1 MNKSGFRAISMMVVF
16 SLVLL
21 AAVEAIWAVRT
32 YRDMRESYEQQ
43 IRSVLEEAAWQ
54 YATNTINGN
63 TLINIGNISRFNALV
78 GEGLR
83 TSGLTTTYRV
93 EVLSTTDADPIVI
106 MAMGEEPASSS
117 VLSVDKYLTPL
128 ILRLKVTDPRAEILA
143 SMRWILALQL
153 LSVMVLAATF
163 IYLLRTLFRAKT
175 LERIRRD
182 LTHNITHEL
191 KTPVAAAYAATDI
204 LLNDTAISEDSDQR
218 NEYLGMITSE
228 LRHLST
234 MIEEILRSSTE
245 EYNRSSLRLEECAL
259 GDIVEECRASLSLK
273 YNAREVVWNVDVAED
288 VALVADRFHL
298 AGIVSALAD
307 NAIKYSPTSAEV
319 EIKAEIEGDDIII
332 SVADRGVGIARSEQR
347 RIFDKFYRVSMGN
360 RHDTKGYGLGLYYVK
375 SIVESHG
382 GSIDLTSAL
391 GSGSRFRIKLPR
403 YGK

>member
-191 KTPVAAAYAATDI
+191 KTPVAAAYAATDM
-204 LLNDTAISEDSDQR
+204 LLNDTSLAEDRERR
-218 NEYLGMITSE
+218 NDYLGMITSE
-228 LRHLST
+228 LRHLGT

>member
-63 TLINIGNISRFNALV
+63 ALINIGNISRFNALV

-153 LSVMVLAATF
+153 LSVIVLAVTF

-307 NAIKYSPTSAEV
+307 NAIKYSPTNAEV

-382 GSIDLTSAL
+382 GSIDLTSTL

>member
-1 MNKSGFRAISMMVVF
+1 MVVF

>member
-1 MNKSGFRAISMMVVF
+1 MMVVF

-319 EIKAEIEGDDIII
+319 EIKAEVEGDDIII

-382 GSIDLTSAL
+382 GSIDLTSTL

>member
-153 LSVMVLAATF
+153 LSVIVLAVTF

-191 KTPVAAAYAATDI
+191 KTPVAAAYAATDM
-204 LLNDTAISEDSDQR
+204 LLNDTSLAEDRERR
-218 NEYLGMITSE
+218 NDYLGMITSE
-228 LRHLST
+228 LRHLGT

-273 YNAREVVWNVDVAED
+273 YNARDVAWSIEID
-288 VALVADRFHL
+288 RELTLVADRFHL
-298 AGIVSALAD
+298 TGIVSALID
-307 NAIKYSPTSAEV
+307 NAIKYSPECAEV
-319 EIKAEIEGDDIII
+319 DIRATAGDD
-332 SVADRGVGIARSEQR
+332 SVVLEIADRGLGIARSEQR
-347 RIFDKFYRVSMGN
+347 RIFDKFYRISMGN

-382 GSIDLTSAL
+382 GDIDLNSTL
-391 GSGSRFRIKLPR
+391 GEGSRFSIKLPR

>member
-1 MNKSGFRAISMMVVF
+1 MNKSGFRTVSIMVIF

-32 YRDMRESYEQQ
+32 YREMRESYEQQ
-43 IRSVLEEAAWQ
+43 IRSVLEEAAWK
-54 YATNTINGN
+54 YTTNSLNGN
-63 TLINIGNISRFNALV
+63 ALINIGNISRFNAFV

-83 TSGLTTTYRV
+83 TAGLSTTYRV
-93 EVLSTTDADPIVI
+93 EVLSTTDTDPIVL
-106 MAMGEEPASSS
+106 MAMGEEPTSSD

-153 LSVMVLAATF
+153 LTVVVLAATF

-204 LLNDTAISEDSDQR
+204 LLNDAAISENSDRR
-218 NEYLGMITSE
+218 NEYLGMVTSE

-245 EYNRSSLRLEECAL
+245 EYDSSSLRLEECAL
-259 GDIVEECRASLSLK
+259 NEIVGECRASLSLK
-273 YNAREVVWNVDVAED
+273 YNTREVAWNITIDRELT
-288 VALVADRFHL
+288 LVADRFHL
-298 AGIVSALAD
+298 AGIVSALVD
-307 NAIKYSPTSAEV
+307 NAIKYSPECAEVDIKAEV
-319 EIKAEIEGDDIII
+319 EGDDVII
-332 SVADRGVGIARSEQR
+332 SIADRGLGIVRSEQR
-347 RIFDKFYRVSMGN
+347 RIFDKFYRVSTGN

-382 GSIDLTSAL
+382 GSIDLTSTL
-391 GSGSRFRIKLPR
+391 GSGSLFRIKLPR

>member
-1 MNKSGFRAISMMVVF
+1 MNKSGFRRVSIMVIF

-32 YRDMRESYEQQ
+32 YREMRESYEQQ
-43 IRSVLEEAAWQ
+43 IRSVLEEAAWK
-54 YATNTINGN
+54 YTTTSLNGN
-63 TLINIGNISRFNALV
+63 ALINIGNISRFNAFV

-83 TSGLTTTYRV
+83 TAGLSTTYRV
-93 EVLSTTDADPIVI
+93 EVLSTTDADPIVL
-106 MAMGEEPASSS
+106 MAMGEELASSDM
-117 VLSVDKYLTPL
+117 LSVDKYLTPL
-128 ILRLKVTDPRAEILA
+128 ILRLKVADPRAAILA

-153 LSVMVLAATF
+153 LTVVVLAATF
-163 IYLLRTLFRAKT
+163 IYLLRTLFRAKS

-204 LLNDTAISEDSDQR
+204 LLNDAAISEDSPRR
-218 NEYLGMITSE
+218 NEYLVMIASE
-228 LRHLST
+228 LRHLSA

-245 EYNRSSLRLEECAL
+245 EYDSSSLRLEECAL
-259 GDIVEECRASLSLK
+259 GEIVGECQASLSLK
-273 YNAREVVWNVDVAED
+273 YNTREVAWNIAIDRELTV
-288 VALVADRFHL
+288 VADRFHL
-298 AGIVSALAD
+298 AGIVSALVD
-307 NAIKYSPTSAEV
+307 NAIKYSPERAEVDIKAEV
-319 EIKAEIEGDDIII
+319 EGDDVII
-332 SVADRGVGIARSEQR
+332 SIADRGLGIARSEQR

-382 GSIDLTSAL
+382 GSIDLTSSL
-391 GSGSRFRIKLPR
+391 GSGSLFRIKLPR

>member
-153 LSVMVLAATF
+153 LSVIVLAVTF

-191 KTPVAAAYAATDI
+191 KTPVAAAYAATDM
-204 LLNDTAISEDSDQR
+204 LLNDISLAEDRERR
-218 NEYLGMITSE
+218 NDYLGMITSE
-228 LRHLST
+228 LRHLGT

-245 EYNRSSLRLEECAL
+245 EYSRASLRLEECSL
-259 GDIVEECRASLSLK
+259 LDIVEECRTSLSLK
-273 YNAREVVWNVDVAED
+273 YNARDVAWSIEID
-288 VALVADRFHL
+288 RELTLVADRFHL

-319 EIKAEIEGDDIII
+319 EIKAEVEGDDIII

-382 GSIDLTSAL
+382 GSIDLTSTL

>member
-1 MNKSGFRAISMMVVF
+1 MNKSGFRAISIMVVF

-307 NAIKYSPTSAEV
+307 NAIKYSPTNAEV

-382 GSIDLTSAL
+382 GSIDLTSTL

>member
-1 MNKSGFRAISMMVVF
+1 MVIF

-32 YRDMRESYEQQ
+32 YREMRESYEQQ
-43 IRSVLEEAAWQ
+43 IRSVLEEAAWK
-54 YATNTINGN
+54 YTTNSLNGN
-63 TLINIGNISRFNALV
+63 ALINIGNISRFNAFV

-83 TSGLTTTYRV
+83 TAGLSTTYRV
-93 EVLSTTDADPIVI
+93 EVLSTTDADPIVL
-106 MAMGEEPASSS
+106 MAMGEELASSD

-153 LSVMVLAATF
+153 LTVVVLAATF

-204 LLNDTAISEDSDQR
+204 LLNDAAISENSDRR
-218 NEYLGMITSE
+218 NEYLGMVTSE

-245 EYNRSSLRLEECAL
+245 EYDSSSLRLEECAL
-259 GDIVEECRASLSLK
+259 SDIVGECRASLSLK
-273 YNAREVVWNVDVAED
+273 YNTREVAWKIAIDRELT
-288 VALVADRFHL
+288 LVADRFHL
-298 AGIVSALAD
+298 AGIVSALVD
-307 NAIKYSPTSAEV
+307 NAIKYSPECAEVDIKAEV
-319 EIKAEIEGDDIII
+319 EGDDVII
-332 SVADRGVGIARSEQR
+332 SIADRGLGIARSEQR

-382 GSIDLTSAL
+382 GSIDLTSTL
-391 GSGSRFRIKLPR
+391 GRGSLFRIKLPR

>member
-307 NAIKYSPTSAEV
+307 NAIKYSPTNAEV
-319 EIKAEIEGDDIII
+319 EIKAEIEGDDIVI

>member
-1 MNKSGFRAISMMVVF
+1 MMVVF

-63 TLINIGNISRFNALV
+63 ALINIGNISRFNALV

-153 LSVMVLAATF
+153 LSVIVLAVTF

-307 NAIKYSPTSAEV
+307 NAIKYSPTNAEV

-382 GSIDLTSAL
+382 GSIDLTSTL

>member
-63 TLINIGNISRFNALV
+63 ALINIGNISRFNALV

-153 LSVMVLAATF
+153 LSVIVLAVTF

-307 NAIKYSPTSAEV
+307 NAIKYSPTNAEV

-332 SVADRGVGIARSEQR
+332 SVADRGVGIARSVQR

-382 GSIDLTSAL
+382 GSIDLTSTL